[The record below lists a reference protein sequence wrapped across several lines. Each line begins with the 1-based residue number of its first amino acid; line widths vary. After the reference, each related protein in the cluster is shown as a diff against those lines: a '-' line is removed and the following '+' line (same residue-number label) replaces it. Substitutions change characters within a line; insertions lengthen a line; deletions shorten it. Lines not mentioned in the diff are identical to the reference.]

1 MMGHVRRLVWC
12 PASPDEPDNLWPI
25 ALPERYAAVPD
36 TEIKKEDLVGSWEH
50 IDLAYKYATQQ
61 TSKELILK
69 EDGTMVGALK
79 GTWTYDAAK
88 KWLTFDTGSKKVVVC
103 VEREA
108 DWEATPRCATIVYA
122 GTEKSLNSTW
132 WGKKVQ

>member
-1 MMGHVRRLVWC
+1 
-12 PASPDEPDNLWPI
+12 
-25 ALPERYAAVPD
+25 
-36 TEIKKEDLVGSWEH
+36 
-50 IDLAYKYATQQ
+50 
-61 TSKELILK
+61 
-69 EDGTMVGALK
+69 MVGALK